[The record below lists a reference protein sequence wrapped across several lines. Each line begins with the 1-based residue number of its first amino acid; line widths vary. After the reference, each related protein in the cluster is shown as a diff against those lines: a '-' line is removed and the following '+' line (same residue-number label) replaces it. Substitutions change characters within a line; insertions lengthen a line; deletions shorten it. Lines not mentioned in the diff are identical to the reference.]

1 MKNAFLF
8 LFCVSLISAC
18 EKDDGPS
25 YPAPYQ
31 YFSPHTIADY
41 LDGDL
46 TLETIKKQEPDWF
59 STTCNDEG
67 LRLVFRNT
75 VLYQD
80 PNLEE
85 PVNTEQ
91 YLECALKNGDTKSND
106 MLLPYNYP
114 STKHAFAFNCRSITV
129 TSNKRFDANHPAGA
143 PLNDLL
149 ILCVTTYGPHILS
162 GYDPEVEEF
171 RNVCKMLS
179 EVTPEELSIVSADG
193 WSWPMLYF
201 SKYPDEVQ
209 KHKITVR
216 IEADY
221 GAPVRTATVEC
232 IPTKESSIIH
242 FDVEP

>member
-1 MKNAFLF
+1 MKNVFLF
-8 LFCVSLISAC
+8 LFCVSLLSAC

-46 TLETIKKQEPDWF
+46 TLETIKKQDPDWF

-67 LRLVFRNT
+67 LQLVFRNT

-91 YLECALKNGDTKSND
+91 YLECALKNGDTKSYE
-106 MLLPYNYP
+106 MILPYNYP

-129 TSNKRFDANHPAGA
+129 TSNKRFDANHPAGT

-171 RNVCKMLS
+171 QNVCKMLS
-179 EVTPEELSIVSADG
+179 EVTLEELSIVSGDRVELADALLQQI
-193 WSWPMLYF
+193 SRR
-201 SKYPDEVQ
+201 SEETPDYRPYRSRLRRPRSDCNGGVHSDQGE
-209 KHKITVR
+209 
-216 IEADY
+216 
-221 GAPVRTATVEC
+221 
-232 IPTKESSIIH
+232 
-242 FDVEP
+242 FDNPF

>member
-8 LFCVSLISAC
+8 LFCLSLISAC
-18 EKDDGPS
+18 EKNDGPS

-46 TLETIKKQEPDWF
+46 TLETIKKNEPDWP

-91 YLECALKNGDTKSND
+91 YLECALKNGDTKSYN
-106 MLLPYNYP
+106 MILPYNYP

-129 TSNKRFDANHPAGA
+129 TSNKRFDANHPAGT

-171 RNVCKMLS
+171 QNVCKMLS
-179 EVTPEELSIVSADG
+179 EVTQEELSIVSGDRVELADALLQQISRRSAETQDHRPHRSRLRRTRSYCNG
-193 WSWPMLYF
+193 G
-201 SKYPDEVQ
+201 
-209 KHKITVR
+209 VR
-216 IEADY
+216 SDQGE
-221 GAPVRTATVEC
+221 
-232 IPTKESSIIH
+232 
-242 FDVEP
+242 FDNPF